1 MKQPDYSYQ
10 GNVSVPPAYN
20 TAGGDNKMLGQ
31 PTTPGSFT
39 PNSNVPQNPDNQ
51 MYGNQGVPGS
61 QGPPGNQMYGNQM
74 QQGQQM
80 PGINPQNQ
88 FGQPNQQKS
97 VFLKCL
103 MLILNFLN
111 FVKVFT

>member
-1 MKQPDYSYQ
+1 MSIPS
-10 GNVSVPPAYN
+10 AYN

-39 PNSNVPQNPDNQ
+39 PNSNAPQNPDNQ
-51 MYGNQGVPGS
+51 MYGNQGNPGS

-80 PGINPQNQ
+80 PGNNPQNQ
-88 FGQPNQQKS
+88 FGQPNQQR
-97 VFLKCL
+97 
-103 MLILNFLN
+103 
-111 FVKVFT
+111 